1 MNTKR
6 IIIIAGQHIE
16 VEEKCLKHSD
26 LDFYPENPRIYN
38 TIHAEIGDNPTQK
51 VIESAMKK
59 LDSVKTLKQSI
70 EVNGGLLEPII
81 VRRNVVLEGNSRL
94 AAYRMLAEKDPIKWA
109 DIRCNVLPDD
119 TSDDV
124 VFSLLGTL
132 HIIGKTPWSPFEQ
145 AGYLYRRTQTS
156 RKPITA
162 LADEFGLQHSVAR
175 QFIAVYKMMLEASD
189 TEPSKWSYY
198 FELHK
203 NADIKKANEDN
214 PRLNI
219 VQTLIDQIK
228 DDKIPESKDIRKI
241 GKILKSKGENS
252 VYAKEGLLDGSLT
265 IDEALELVST
275 ETKIE
280 AIKAKVDNF
289 VSYLTDNKEDIRE
302 YVQDPSINFAIKKI
316 IAALSSMVNE

>member
-1 MNTKR
+1 MIEDLILTDYLQAQDRIHRISQKHECNIYNLMVADSIDIWVDYLLKAKQEAAFLAQGDKTLELYRQQVDYSFSKNRKKNIKTRRIMNTKR

-156 RKPITA
+156 RKTYNCI
-162 LADEFGLQHSVAR
+162 S
-175 QFIAVYKMMLEASD
+175 
-189 TEPSKWSYY
+189 
-198 FELHK
+198 
-203 NADIKKANEDN
+203 
-214 PRLNI
+214 
-219 VQTLIDQIK
+219 
-228 DDKIPESKDIRKI
+228 
-241 GKILKSKGENS
+241 
-252 VYAKEGLLDGSLT
+252 
-265 IDEALELVST
+265 
-275 ETKIE
+275 
-280 AIKAKVDNF
+280 
-289 VSYLTDNKEDIRE
+289 
-302 YVQDPSINFAIKKI
+302 
-316 IAALSSMVNE
+316 

>member
-203 NADIKKANEDN
+203 NADIKK
-214 PRLNI
+214 LM
-219 VQTLIDQIK
+219 
-228 DDKIPESKDIRKI
+228 
-241 GKILKSKGENS
+241 
-252 VYAKEGLLDGSLT
+252 
-265 IDEALELVST
+265 
-275 ETKIE
+275 
-280 AIKAKVDNF
+280 
-289 VSYLTDNKEDIRE
+289 
-302 YVQDPSINFAIKKI
+302 KI
-316 IAALSSMVNE
+316 IPDLI

>member
-6 IIIIAGQHIE
+6 IIIIAGQNIE
-16 VEEKCLKHSD
+16 VEERFLKQSD

-38 TIHAEIGDNPTQK
+38 TIHAEIGDNPTQAT
-51 VIESAMKK
+51 IESAMKK

-94 AAYRMLAEKDPIKWA
+94 AAYRILSEKDPIKWSE
-109 DIRCNVLPDD
+109 IRCNVLPDN
-119 TSDDV
+119 TSDDI

-162 LADEFGLQHSVAR
+162 LADEFGLQHSVAK
-175 QFIAVYKMMLEASD
+175 QFISVYKMMLEASD

-198 FELHK
+198 FELYK
-203 NADIKKANEDN
+203 NADIKKADEDN
-214 PRLNI
+214 PTTGI
-219 VQTLIDQIK
+219 IKILIEKIK
-228 DDKIPESKDIRKI
+228 NDEIPESKDIRKI

-252 VYAKEGLLDGSLT
+252 IDAKEGLLNGTLS
-265 IDEALELVST
+265 INEALELVST

-280 AIKAKVDNF
+280 AIKAKIDNF
-289 VSYLTDNKEDIRE
+289 ISYLSDNREDIRQ
-302 YVQDPSINFAIKKI
+302 YINDPSIKFTVNKI
-316 IAALSSMVNE
+316 INTLSNIQK

>member
-1 MNTKR
+1 M
-6 IIIIAGQHIE
+6 
-16 VEEKCLKHSD
+16 
-26 LDFYPENPRIYN
+26 
-38 TIHAEIGDNPTQK
+38 
-51 VIESAMKK
+51 
-59 LDSVKTLKQSI
+59 
-70 EVNGGLLEPII
+70 
-81 VRRNVVLEGNSRL
+81 
-94 AAYRMLAEKDPIKWA
+94 
-109 DIRCNVLPDD
+109 LPDD

-162 LADEFGLQHSVAR
+162 LADEFGLQHSVAK

-203 NADIKKANEDN
+203 NADIKKADEDN
-214 PRLNI
+214 PSLNI
-219 VQTLIDQIK
+219 AQTLIDQIK

-241 GKILKSKGENS
+241 GKVLKSKGENS
-252 VYAKEGLLDGSLT
+252 TDAKEGLLDGSLT

-280 AIKAKVDNF
+280 AIKAKIDNF

-302 YVQDPSINFAIKKI
+302 YVQDPSIKFAIKKI
-316 IAALSSMVNE
+316 IAALSSMV